1 MVTSWVDPE
10 DGLGELL
17 ALGRAPTADALH
29 RVLVLSRPVRQS
41 TNTMEP
47 LWLLRRIAETE
58 PDEVFT
64 TAFLL
69 LTDHRWR
76 KGVSQL
82 IRRIEESGC
91 IDETDLDELAESFL
105 TAERVLYWAV
115 PDGWFRG
122 EEIVV
127 TGFATVPVD
136 VGDAEG
142 GDVVDAD
149 EADDESGMCVARQ
162 VHPPLRR
169 WAAARLVA
177 RDLAEV
183 ETLLERTGAGDARAG
198 AAIMAGLLDVID
210 RVGGT
215 MRGRLI
221 DAAVGWPD
229 HGVRRAG
236 IELVAGRDGA
246 IAAHDLAARDPN
258 ARIRDWAATLLAERM
273 PEADSVD
280 QDRASVGH
288 QHGGGHR
295 DDQQSFF

>member
-41 TNTMEP
+41 TDTMEP

-91 IDETDLDELAESFL
+91 IDEPDLDELAESFL
-105 TAERVLYWAV
+105 AAERVLYWVV

-122 EEIVV
+122 EEIFV
-127 TGFATVPVD
+127 TGFATVPAD

-142 GDVVDAD
+142 GDVVDSD
-149 EADDESGMCVARQ
+149 DVDDEDGACVARQ

-169 WAAARLVA
+169 WAVARLVA
-177 RDLAEV
+177 RGLAEV
-183 ETLLERTGAGDARAG
+183 ETLIKRTDAVDARAA

-210 RVGGT
+210 RADRAT
-215 MRGRLI
+215 RDRLI
-221 DAAVGWPD
+221 GIAAGWPD

-236 IELVAGRDGA
+236 IELVAARDGVV
-246 IAAHDLAARDPN
+246 AAHDLAARDPN
-258 ARIRDWAATLLAERM
+258 ARIRGWAATLLAEPTPDM
-273 PEADSVD
+273 GSLD
-280 QDRASVGH
+280 QGPASVGH
-288 QHGGGHR
+288 QQGAGHR
-295 DDQQSFF
+295 DDQQSLF

>member
-10 DGLGELL
+10 DGLRELL

-41 TNTMEP
+41 TDTMEP
-47 LWLLRRIAETE
+47 LWLLHRIAETE
-58 PDEVFT
+58 PEEALT

-82 IRRIEESGC
+82 IRRIEDSGC
-91 IDETDLDELAESFL
+91 IDETDLDELAESFFA
-105 TAERVLYWAV
+105 AERVLYWVV
-115 PDGWFRG
+115 PDDWFG
-122 EEIVV
+122 DEEITV
-127 TGFATVPVD
+127 TDFDEAP
-136 VGDAEG
+136 GDD
-142 GDVVDAD
+142 GDVNGEAVDAD
-149 EADDESGMCVARQ
+149 EADDEDGACVVRQ

-169 WAAARLVA
+169 WAAARLFA
-177 RDLAEV
+177 RGLAEV
-183 ETLLERTGAGDARAG
+183 ETLIERTDAVDARAG

-210 RVGGT
+210 RADGT
-215 MRGRLI
+215 TRDRLI

-236 IELVAGRDGA
+236 IELVAARDGA

-258 ARIRDWAATLLAERM
+258 ARIRGWAPTLLTEPVPDAHS
-273 PEADSVD
+273 AD
-280 QDRASVGH
+280 QDRASGGR
-288 QHGGGHR
+288 QQGGGNR
-295 DDQQSFF
+295 DDQQSLF

>member
-1 MVTSWVDPE
+1 MTSWVDPE

-41 TNTMEP
+41 TDTMEP

-82 IRRIEESGC
+82 VRRIDESGC
-91 IDETDLDELAESFL
+91 VDADDLDELAEAFL
-105 TAERVLYWAV
+105 AADQDLYWVV
-115 PDGWFRG
+115 PEDWFG
-122 EEIVV
+122 DEEILVE
-127 TGFATVPVD
+127 VD
-136 VGDAEG
+136 HDAVHRGDDHEPDDGEG
-142 GDVVDAD
+142 A
-149 EADDESGMCVARQ
+149 CVARQ

-177 RDLAEV
+177 DDPTAV
-183 ETLLERTGAGDARAG
+183 GAVFERTGAVDARSA
-198 AAIMAGLLDVID
+198 AAIMAGLLDVIV
-210 RVGGT
+210 RVDAAS
-215 MRGRLI
+215 RDRLI
-221 DAAVGWPD
+221 DAAIEWPE

-236 IELVAGRDGA
+236 IELVASRDGA
-246 IAAHDLAARDPN
+246 IVAHELAARDTN
-258 ARIRDWAATLLAERM
+258 ARIREWAPTLLTDPA
-273 PEADSVD
+273 PIDPIQTAT
-280 QDRASVGH
+280 GNH
-288 QHGGGHR
+288 QGGGHR
-295 DDQQSFF
+295 DDQQSLF

>member
-1 MVTSWVDPE
+1 MTSWIDPE
-10 DGLGELL
+10 DGLRELL

-29 RVLVLSRPVRQS
+29 RVLVLSRPVRHS
-41 TNTMEP
+41 TDTMEP

-58 PDEVFT
+58 PEEAFT

-69 LTDHRWR
+69 LTDRRWR
-76 KGVSQL
+76 KGLSQL
-82 IRRIEESGC
+82 VRRIEGSGC
-91 IDETDLDELAESFL
+91 VAADDLDELAESFL
-105 TAERVLYWAV
+105 AAGRVLYWVV
-115 PDGWFRG
+115 PDDWFG
-122 EEIVV
+122 DEEIIV
-127 TGFATVPVD
+127 TNFEEAPGDDGETNGEAVD
-136 VGDAEG
+136 V
-142 GDVVDAD
+142 DV
-149 EADDESGMCVARQ
+149 DESLDDDGACVARE

-183 ETLLERTGAGDARAG
+183 DALLGRTGAVDVRAG

-210 RVGGT
+210 RADGT
-215 MRGRLI
+215 MRDRLI

-236 IELVAGRDGA
+236 IELVAARDGA

-258 ARIRDWAATLLAERM
+258 ARIRDWAPTLLAE
-273 PEADSVD
+273 PDADSVD

-288 QHGGGHR
+288 QQLGGQR
-295 DDQQSFF
+295 DDQQSLF